1 MSVVQDVPGLILQLL
16 SDVYEV
22 VSQSEDMLDL
32 EQGVHR
38 LVNQTARELLEKVLQ
53 ERDEELAEGRD
64 KKALRMVGKR
74 TRTLVT
80 PVGEVHLKRAYCRDV
95 KTGRG
100 VFLLD
105 GSLGLSPHQRLSP
118 WLEQLVVRTV
128 VDLPYHRAQKL
139 LCEVIPGL
147 PLVSTMAAW
156 AAVQREGSMMVQKAD
171 ERRQQLFA
179 WGELPAGRRQ
189 TEQLGLEADEVLV
202 RSRQRPKGK
211 IGLKVAAAYEGK
223 EATGVGRRRLV
234 ERQVTVMVGDS
245 ETFWEHTVT
254 EAGRKWDLSSIQCT
268 TVGGDGASWV
278 KQGLEHFPGSVY
290 RLDPYHLRR
299 ALVEALGRGHAVYPE
314 VCAGIA
320 TGDWARVEAALQG
333 ALQQGKKEKRDDIRR
348 LGGYLRNNWEG
359 IVESQEAQ
367 NLGAIEG
374 QVFHHVARRMK
385 RHGARW
391 SGAGANHLAWLL
403 AARANDELF
412 HDRAKPTE
420 ACPGIRSTLIG
431 RASSA
436 RKTLG
441 SDPREWLAASL
452 PALTGPHGDRP
463 WVKWCLRQL
472 GRTPKLA

>member
-1 MSVVQDVPGLILQLL
+1 MSVVQDAPRLILQLL
-16 SDVYEV
+16 SEVYGV

-38 LVNQTARELLEKVLQ
+38 IVSQTTRELLEKVLQ
-53 ERDEELAEGRD
+53 ERDEELAERRD
-64 KKALRMVGKR
+64 KKALRMVGRR
-74 TRTLVT
+74 TRSLLT
-80 PVGEVHLKRAYCRDV
+80 PMGEIRLERAYYREA

-105 GSLGLSPHQRLSP
+105 AGLSLSPHQRLSP

-147 PLVSTMAAW
+147 PVFSAMAAW
-156 AAVQREGSMMVQKAD
+156 TAVQREGSVVVQRAD
-171 ERRQQLFA
+171 ERRQQLFE
-179 WGELPAGRRQ
+179 WGEVPAGTRQ

-202 RSRQRPKGK
+202 RSRQSGKGK

-223 EATGVGRRRLV
+223 EPTGVGRRRLV
-234 ERQVTVMVGDS
+234 ERQVTVTVGEA
-245 ETFWEHTVT
+245 ETFWEHTVAET
-254 EAGRKWDLSSIQCT
+254 GRKWDLSCIQRT
-268 TVGGDGASWV
+268 TVGGDGARWV

-299 ALVEALGRGHAVYPE
+299 ALVEALGRDHASYPE

-320 TGDWARVEAALQG
+320 TSDWPRVEAALRG
-333 ALQQGKKEKRDDIRR
+333 ALQQGKKEKQDNIRR
-348 LGGYLRNNWEG
+348 LVGYLRSNWEG

-391 SGAGANHLAWLL
+391 SRSGANHLAWLL
-403 AARANDELF
+403 AARANGELF
-412 HDRAKPTE
+412 HDRAKPS
-420 ACPGIRSTLIG
+420 ACPDARPPLGGRSQAAVQAFG
-431 RASSA
+431 P
-436 RKTLG
+436 
-441 SDPREWLAASL
+441 DPGEWLAASL
-452 PALTGPHGDRP
+452 PSLTGPHADRP

-472 GRTPKLA
+472 ARTPKLA